1 MTVPVNMFPI
11 HQHQQDALH
20 HLAQVQH
27 QGASLPLHEALNLGR
42 LHHQQQEHHKMH
54 QKDLQLQK
62 HPHQFDN
69 LEAVGKVKK

>member
-11 HQHQQDALH
+11 HHHQQDALH

-27 QGASLPLHEALNLGR
+27 QGASLPEALNLGR
-42 LHHQQQEHHKMH
+42 LHHQQQEQHKMH
-54 QKDLQLQK
+54 ENDLQLQK